1 MSNIYMD
8 NILDYYKNPRFKG
21 DLEGYTSKCEEK
33 NVSCGDNV
41 SILVIVKN
49 GFLKDA
55 RFKGEGCAISQA
67 TTSMLLEKAI
77 GMEVNKILNIKKEDV
92 LDMLGIE
99 LGPVR
104 LKCALLGWDVLQK
117 AVK

>member
-1 MSNIYMD
+1 MD

-21 DLEGYTSKCEEK
+21 DLEGCTSKSNEK
-33 NVSCGDNV
+33 NVSCGDTV
-41 SILVIVKN
+41 SISVIVE
-49 GFLKDA
+49 GGILKDA

-77 GMEVNKILNIKKEDV
+77 GMKVNKILDIEKDDV